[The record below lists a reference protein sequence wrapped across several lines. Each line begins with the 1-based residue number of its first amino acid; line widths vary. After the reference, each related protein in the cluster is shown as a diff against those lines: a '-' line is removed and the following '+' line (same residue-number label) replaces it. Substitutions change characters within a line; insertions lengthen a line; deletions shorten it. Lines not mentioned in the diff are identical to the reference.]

1 MKHNPPQVLT
11 VAAITCRQ
19 CGGSQSFEDN
29 GEASH
34 CHLCE
39 NGYEK
44 VMVSAAHLAFL
55 STAFREEPGLLH
67 QSVVALAE
75 AAAVRLPV
83 LTHNTALLPV
93 HLLPQKRRFPLV
105 AAPAQ
110 TIHDKNA
117 K

>member
-1 MKHNPPQVLT
+1 MKHDPPQVLT

-19 CGGSQSFEDN
+19 CGGSQSFDDN
-29 GEASH
+29 GEVSH
-34 CHLCE
+34 CHICE

-44 VMVSAAHLAFL
+44 VMVPVIRL
-55 STAFREEPGLLH
+55 GLLI
-67 QSVVALAE
+67 QKAVGPDELYNGVVALAE

-93 HLLPQKRRFPLV
+93 HLLPQKRRFPLGIT
-105 AAPAQ
+105 PPQ